1 MFAGNPQAAEMVSF
15 RRRGRREEEKGGR
28 EGEKRGRKGEK
39 LWQMMS
45 TVWCM
50 LQSEVSSDCTIVVL
64 LMPQP
69 LLVLKQRRLEASN

>member
-1 MFAGNPQAAEMVSF
+1 MVSF
-15 RRRGRREEEKGGR
+15 KRREEGRGRREEG
-28 EGEKRGRKGEK
+28 RGRRGKREGEK

-50 LQSEVSSDCTIVVL
+50 LQSEVSSDYTVVL
-64 LMPQP
+64 LMLQP